1 MWRAAREIAAGL
13 RRLGKEAPIDPS
25 AAPAVSGS
33 FFAREAAGL
42 LDRPHLAYG
51 LARAAGLA
59 RRFGQ
64 RRITVCEFGVAN
76 GDGLLGLVTL
86 AAELGA
92 ETGLSLRIAGFDRGC
107 GLPPPRDHRDHPELW
122 SGGDFVMED
131 PEGLSRALAGRAE
144 LHVGDVADTV
154 PRFAETVAAEE
165 PIGFVVVDVD
175 LYSATR
181 SVLALLDG
189 PADRYLP
196 AFPMYFD
203 DVSSFFSNRWCGEL
217 CAIGEFNAA
226 HDLRKIDRDRTL
238 ASRPRA
244 AGGWHE
250 RMFVCHVLDHIE
262 RTRPARAAQT
272 AEQHRAMLRE
282 NPYGYL

>member
-13 RRLGKEAPIDPS
+13 RRLGREAALDPS
-25 AAPAVSGS
+25 APPAVPGS

-76 GDGLLGLVTL
+76 GDGLLNLVAL
-86 AAELGA
+86 AAEIGA
-92 ETGLSLRIAGFDRGC
+92 ETGLSFRIAGFDRGC
-107 GLPPPRDHRDHPELW
+107 GLPPPQGHQDHPELW
-122 SGGDFVMED
+122 SGGDFAMED
-131 PEGLSRALAGRAE
+131 PEGLRRALAGRAE
-144 LHVGDVADTV
+144 LHIGDVADTV
-154 PRFAETVAAEE
+154 PRFAETVGREE
-165 PIGFVVVDVD
+165 PIGFVVVDVN

-181 SVLALLDG
+181 SVLAVLEQ
-189 PADRYLP
+189 PPDRYLP

-203 DVSSFFSNRWCGEL
+203 DVSSFFSNPWCGEL
-217 CAIGEFNAA
+217 RAIGEFNAA
-226 HDLRKIDRDRTL
+226 YELRKIDRDRTL

-250 RMFVCHVLDHIE
+250 RTFVCHVLDHIE
-262 RTRPARAAQT
+262 RSRPTRGAQT